1 MKEYGILKAGS
12 IITIAPPYGRRGRNE
27 SYEIVSFEKE
37 INEQFNQYLAYKV
50 SANRDKVVGAKT
62 SIRFP
67 KTDNYSSKS
76 GYNYNYW
83 LVKDGNGELVVS
95 KDLED
100 SLLIQ
105 QGTGILL
112 KYEGEKPTYL
122 MTREEYKTYMKP
134 IWEKVF
140 DLPKKYPQ
148 YFHKKYNNVET
159 SEEKIFNI
167 DNDFWLK
174 RNIEEWKRDNKV
186 EPKKPIPA
194 ELKKALKED
203 FKYIIEITFNVY
215 VDDNLKTNNKPI
227 ISKALQD
234 GIYAELIKKGQLNIY
249 TLKGILDSVKL
260 KLPPK
265 LEKVQADVSIQGLT
279 YEKELLNKENLKKFN
294 EDIISYFKNY
304 YDKIQDDYI
313 NKKTEIIKKFID
325 FSKNKNTYSRYE
337 SLYIDFSDY
346 LGIKYKVIEDKKYR
360 TTKYEFDGYIKS
372 FFSIRGLFN
381 QGFVLVSNWEDV
393 IKKLGKEEADF
404 IFSLYVSNMIQQLP
418 INILFVYPKVIW
430 GEITDYS
437 PTGFDSEL
445 KLEFDNGFKLD
456 VKNKTIYAGGYN
468 IQQLHLRT
476 IFHFSI
482 DGKVRS
488 DAEIQKAYKEFVPV
502 KEKEVV
508 SGGSDKEY
516 LESKLIASQD
526 LLEVLDATQ
535 GDEKDIEYVKNM
547 IEVTKDLISLL

>member
-1 MKEYGILKAGS
+1 MKEYGILKKGS
-12 IITIAPPYGRRGRNE
+12 IIVIAPPYGRSGRNE

-37 INEQFNQYLAYKV
+37 INQEFNQYLAYKLN
-50 SANRDKVVGAKT
+50 ANRDKVIGAKT

-67 KTDNYSSKS
+67 KTEKYSSKS
-76 GYNYNYW
+76 GFNYNYW
-83 LVKDGNGELVVS
+83 LAKEGNGELVVS
-95 KDLED
+95 KDIED

-105 QGTGILL
+105 QGTGTLL

-148 YFHKKYNNVET
+148 YFHKKYSEIET
-159 SEEKIFNI
+159 SEEKIFNVV
-167 DNDFWLK
+167 NEYSLE

-203 FKYIIEITFNVY
+203 FEYIREITFKAY
-215 VDDNLKTNNKPI
+215 IDDNLKTNNKPI

-249 TLKGILDSVKL
+249 TLKEILDSVKL
-260 KLPPK
+260 KLPTK
-265 LEKVQADVSIQGLT
+265 LEKVQAEVSIQGLT
-279 YEKELLNKENLKKFN
+279 YEKEILNKENLKKF
-294 EDIISYFKNY
+294 EQDIISYFKKY
-304 YDKIQDDYI
+304 YDKIQEDYI
-313 NKKTEIIKKFID
+313 SKKTKTIKQFIE
-325 FSKNKNTYSRYE
+325 FSKNNNSYRSSTDLYE
-337 SLYIDFSDY
+337 NFSDFVKVSY
-346 LGIKYKVIEDKKYR
+346 QKTYNERYKEYSYK
-360 TTKYEFDGYIKS
+360 FDGYITG
-372 FFSIRGLFN
+372 FFSTRGLFSS
-381 QGFVLVSNWEDV
+381 GFILVSNWEDV
-393 IKKLGKEEADF
+393 IKKLAKEEADF
-404 IFSLYVSNMIQQLP
+404 IFSLYVNNMIQQLP

-445 KLEFDNGFKLD
+445 KLEFENGFKLD

-476 IFHFSI
+476 IFNFSI
-482 DGKVRS
+482 NGKVRS
-488 DAEIQKAYKEFVPV
+488 DAEIQKAYKEYVPV
-502 KEKEVV
+502 INENDDLEFLKVKLKV
-508 SGGSDKEY
+508 SE
-516 LESKLIASQD
+516 D
-526 LLEVLDATQ
+526 LLELLEETNS
-535 GDEKDIEYVKNM
+535 DEEEINYIKETINV
-547 IEVTKDLISLL
+547 IKDLIDLTK

>member
-12 IITIAPPYGRRGRNE
+12 IIVIAPPFGRRGRNE
-27 SYEIVSFEKE
+27 SYEIVSFDKN
-37 INEQFNQYLAYKV
+37 INEDFNMYLAYKLN
-50 SANRDKVVGAKT
+50 ANRDKVIGAKT

-67 KTDNYSSKS
+67 KSDKYLTKS
-76 GYNYNYW
+76 GYSYNYW
-83 LVKDGNGELVVS
+83 LAKEGNGELVFS

-105 QGTGILL
+105 QGTGTLL

-148 YFHKKYNNVET
+148 YFYKKYNNIET

-203 FKYIIEITFNVY
+203 FEYIREITFKVY
-215 VDDNLKTNNKPI
+215 VDENLKTNNKPI

-234 GIYAELIKKGQLNIY
+234 GIYAELIKKGQLN
-249 TLKGILDSVKL
+249 TLALKEILDSVKL
-260 KLPPK
+260 KLPAK
-265 LEKVQADVSIQGLT
+265 LEKKQAEVSIDGLT
-279 YEKELLNKENLKKFN
+279 YEKEIQNKENLKKF
-294 EDIISYFKNY
+294 EQDIISYFKEY
-304 YDKIQDDYI
+304 YDKIQEDYI
-313 NKKTEIIKKFID
+313 DKKTETINKFID
-325 FSKNKNTYSRYE
+325 FSKNKNTYRDTN
-337 SLYIDFSDY
+337 SLYADFSDY
-346 LGIKYKVIEDKKYR
+346 LKIGYKKEYNERYK
-360 TTKYEFDGYIKS
+360 TTSYTFSGYIIS
-372 FFSIRGLFN
+372 FFSTKGLFHSRN
-381 QGFVLVSNWEDV
+381 TLVSNWEEIIV
-393 IKKLGKEEADF
+393 KLAKEEADY
-404 IFSLYVSNMIQQLP
+404 IFSLYVGNLIQQIPL
-418 INILFVYPKVIW
+418 NIMFVYPKLIS

-445 KLEFDNGFKLD
+445 KLEFDNGFRLD

-482 DGKVRS
+482 NGKVRS
-488 DAEIQKAYKEFVPV
+488 DEEIQKAYKEFVPV

-508 SGGSDKEY
+508 SASSDKEY